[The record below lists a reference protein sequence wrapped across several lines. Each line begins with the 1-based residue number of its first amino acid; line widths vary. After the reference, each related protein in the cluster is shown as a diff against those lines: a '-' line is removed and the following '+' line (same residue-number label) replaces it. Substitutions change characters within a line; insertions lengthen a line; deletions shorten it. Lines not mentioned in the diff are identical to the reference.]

1 MKYEKDIVEFF
12 QDYCAHH
19 ETMYNYSPLTA
30 KIYTF
35 LMLSESREGV
45 TFDEIVEKLNASK
58 SSVSSSL
65 NLLVNNTHIE
75 HFNKI
80 DERKRYFRINPEYL
94 TIRLN
99 TIKEIL
105 DKEKSL
111 TYRLKDYK
119 AHKEAPSQDCQ
130 KRMGIYLEHL
140 EQATRGLT
148 HTIDKLKT
156 SN

>member
-1 MKYEKDIVEFF
+1 MKHEKELIEFF

-30 KIYTF
+30 KIYTY
-35 LMLSESREGV
+35 LMLSSDREGI

-65 NLLVNNTHIE
+65 NTLVNNAHVE

-80 DERKRYFRINPEYL
+80 DERKRYFRVNPDYL

-99 TIKEIL
+99 TIRDIL
-105 DKEKSL
+105 AKEKNL
-111 TYRLKDYK
+111 AYRLQEYK
-119 AHKEAPSQDCQ
+119 ATKTTESKPCQ
-130 KRMGIYLEHL
+130 MKMGIYIEHL
-140 EQATRGLT
+140 EKATHELT
-148 HTIDKLKT
+148 NTIEKLKN